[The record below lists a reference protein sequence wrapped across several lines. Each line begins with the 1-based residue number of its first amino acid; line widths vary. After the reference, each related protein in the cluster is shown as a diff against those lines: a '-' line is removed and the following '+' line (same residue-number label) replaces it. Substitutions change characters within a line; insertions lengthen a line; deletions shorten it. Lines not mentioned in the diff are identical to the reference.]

1 MVVSPW
7 RIAPGHVRDE
17 NVDEIRVRIRNLSGS
32 GDELIPRYMTEH
44 ASGMD
49 LCAAVA
55 ADEIIRPGGRKAI
68 PTGIEIELPPGFEA
82 QIRPRSGLA
91 LRYGVTILNTP
102 GTIDADYRGE
112 IRIIMINHG
121 EDSFTVKRG
130 DRIAQMVV
138 QPVCR
143 VSWHV
148 SERLD
153 NTERGAGGFGH
164 TG

>member
-1 MVVSPW
+1 MFPRWV
-7 RIAPGHVRDE
+7 APGHVRDA
-17 NVDEIRVRIRNLSGS
+17 NVEEIRVRIRNLNGS
-32 GDELIPRYMTEH
+32 GDELLPRYMTEH

-49 LCAAVA
+49 LCAAVEK
-55 ADEIIRPGGRKAI
+55 DELIPPGGRKAI
-68 PTGIEIELPPGFEA
+68 PTGIAIELPQGFEA

-112 IRIIMINHG
+112 IRVIMINHG
-121 EDSFTVKRG
+121 EDSFTVIRG

-143 VSWHV
+143 VSWDV

-153 NTERGAGGFGH
+153 RTERGAGGFGH